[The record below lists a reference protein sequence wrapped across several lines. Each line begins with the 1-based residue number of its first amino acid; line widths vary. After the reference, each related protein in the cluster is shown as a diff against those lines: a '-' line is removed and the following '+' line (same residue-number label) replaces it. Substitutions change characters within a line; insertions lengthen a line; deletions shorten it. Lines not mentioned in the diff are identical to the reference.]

1 MKPEELIQLTL
12 ASCVALGIPS
22 LTAPSA
28 IDVPSLSP
36 ETKCWP
42 VDGSPTDLL
51 EGIARGLASLGSAST
66 QPEVHVSLDAHIVLP
81 ELRSSGTATF
91 EPPTS

>member
-1 MKPEELIQLTL
+1 MKPDGLVL

-28 IDVPSLSP
+28 IEVLSLSP
-36 ETKCWP
+36 EPKCCP

-51 EGIARGLASLGSAST
+51 KGIVQLARGSAST
-66 QPEVHVSLDAHIVLP
+66 QPEVHVGEAHIVLP
-81 ELRSSGTATF
+81 ELRSSGAATF